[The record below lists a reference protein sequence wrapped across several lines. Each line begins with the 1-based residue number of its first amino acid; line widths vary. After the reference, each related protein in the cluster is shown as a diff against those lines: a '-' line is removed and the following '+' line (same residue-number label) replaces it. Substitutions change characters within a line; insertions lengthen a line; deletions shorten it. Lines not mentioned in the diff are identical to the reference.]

1 MWISSQD
8 KKHLLNVNNFSVS
21 TSNGFPVV
29 ITTEGCYQEGE
40 YMVLG
45 TYETEE
51 RTKEVLYQIRRQ
63 IENKISSDTVFK
75 GVRTVSETV
84 FQMPRE

>member
-1 MWISSQD
+1 MWISSQN
-8 KKHLLNVNNFSVS
+8 KKNLINVDNVSVIE
-21 TSNGFPVV
+21 TLGGPLV
-29 ITTEGCYQEGE
+29 ITTTGYYQEGE

-63 IENKISSDTVFK
+63 IETKISADTVIK
-75 GVRTVSETV
+75 GTRTVYEEV